1 MWASD
6 NWKDYELIDCGRGE
20 KLERWGDQLLVRPDP
35 QAIWNTPRTHRG
47 WKVNAG
53 RYARSSTG
61 GGQWQ
66 NKSMPERW
74 TVSYGDL
81 TFNIKPISWRP
92 SSPNASA
99 ATLPVT
105 SWGCPSPK
113 AGWSSPVG
121 PRGVGSSMRREV
133 LRGKRSGR
141 VPAVWWNN
149 NRTKGGVKPHG
160 YASISPLFALCSQ
173 LYPERAII

>member
-81 TFNIKPISWRP
+81 TFNIKPMNFKHTGLFPEQAVNWDFAREQIQRP
-92 SSPNASA
+92 AGLFRCLTCLPIPEGPPWPAPRPEPAS
-99 ATLPVT
+99 V
-105 SWGCPSPK
+105 
-113 AGWSSPVG
+113 
-121 PRGVGSSMRREV
+121 M
-133 LRGKRSGR
+133 
-141 VPAVWWNN
+141 
-149 NRTKGGVKPHG
+149 
-160 YASISPLFALCSQ
+160 
-173 LYPERAII
+173 